1 MAGIDLTSDVSSRC
15 ECKDGLF
22 RRAIMHHYRLSAS
35 WTSRPSKRQRVA
47 AATLLLASAL
57 ATACAEAPEVEEVIR
72 PVRYEA
78 VLATGGSRVREFS
91 GIAQAG
97 LRSRLSFKVTGT
109 VSRLPAQVGDS
120 VSGGQLLAQLDP
132 ADYDLAVQEAVA
144 GLSQATAQ
152 ERRAGADYQRAQEL
166 WENNNLSR
174 AELDA
179 AQAADQS
186 ARAAVRA
193 AQQRLEMAQRQLAYT
208 RLTAPVAGAISS
220 VDVDVGENVSRGQ
233 TVVELTSGSR
243 PEVQIG
249 IPELLIAQVRQRDLV
264 DVRFDAIPDNTY
276 RAVITEVGVAPT
288 GAGGTFPVIVQL
300 TRNDAAIRV
309 GMAASVE
316 FRFEAEEDGETI
328 YVPPVAVGEDRDGR
342 FVFVVEP
349 EEAGFGIAHRRA
361 VVMGDPTLGGI
372 EIVEGLSDGELVV
385 TAGVRRIQDGQRV
398 RLLDE
403 GDQ

>member
-1 MAGIDLTSDVSSRC
+1 MRDRGPSAHRRRSLPARPLVGMKTIVVSLVPVI
-15 ECKDGLF
+15 G
-22 RRAIMHHYRLSAS
+22 
-35 WTSRPSKRQRVA
+35 
-47 AATLLLASAL
+47 
-57 ATACAEAPEVEEVIR
+57 CADAPQVEEIIR

-109 VSRLPAQVGDS
+109 VSRLPVQVGDS

-132 ADYDLAVQEAVA
+132 ADYELAVREAVA
-144 GLSQATAQ
+144 GLSQGTAQ

-166 WENNNLSR
+166 WENNNISR

-186 ARAAVRA
+186 ARASVRA
-193 AQQRLEMAQRQLAYT
+193 SQQRLEMAQRQLAYT

-220 VDVDVGENVSRGQ
+220 VMIDVGENVSPGQ

-243 PEVQIG
+243 PEVQVG
-249 IPELLIAQVRQRDLV
+249 IPEVLIAQVRQGDLV
-264 DVRFDAIPDNTY
+264 EVRFDAIPDDAY
-276 RAVITEVGVAPT
+276 PAVITEVGVAPT
-288 GAGGTFPVIVQL
+288 GAGATFPVTAQL
-300 TRNDAAIRV
+300 TRDDPAIRV

-316 FRFEAEEDGETI
+316 FRFEASEEGETI

-342 FVFVVEP
+342 FVFVVDP
-349 EEAGFGIAHRRA
+349 AEAGFGIARRRS
-361 VVMGDPTLGGI
+361 VVLGDATRSGI
-372 EIVEGLSDGELVV
+372 EIVEGLSDGDLVV

-398 RLLDE
+398 RLLGE
-403 GDQ
+403 GEGR

>member
-1 MAGIDLTSDVSSRC
+1 M
-15 ECKDGLF
+15 
-22 RRAIMHHYRLSAS
+22 
-35 WTSRPSKRQRVA
+35 
-47 AATLLLASAL
+47 
-57 ATACAEAPEVEEVIR
+57 
-72 PVRYEA
+72 
-78 VLATGGSRVREFS
+78 REFS

>member
-1 MAGIDLTSDVSSRC
+1 MRDRGPCADRRRSLPSQTLIGMKPIL
-15 ECKDGLF
+15 LF
-22 RRAIMHHYRLSAS
+22 LVPVIG
-35 WTSRPSKRQRVA
+35 
-47 AATLLLASAL
+47 
-57 ATACAEAPEVEEVIR
+57 CADAPQVEEIIR

-109 VSRLPAQVGDS
+109 VSRLPVQVGDS
-120 VSGGQLLAQLDP
+120 VSGGQLLARLDP
-132 ADYDLAVQEAVA
+132 ADYELAVREAVA

-166 WENNNLSR
+166 WENNNISR

-179 AQAADQS
+179 AQAAAQS

-193 AQQRLEMAQRQLAYT
+193 SQQRLEMAQRRLDYT
-208 RLTAPVAGAISS
+208 RLSAPVAGAISS
-220 VDVDVGENVSRGQ
+220 VMIDVGENVSPGQ

-243 PEVQIG
+243 PEVQVG
-249 IPELLIAQVRQRDLV
+249 IPEVLIAQVRQGDLV
-264 DVRFDAIPDNTY
+264 EVRFDAIPDDVY
-276 RAVITEVGVAPT
+276 PAVITEVGVAPT
-288 GAGGTFPVIVQL
+288 GAGATFPVTVQL
-300 TRNDAAIRV
+300 TRDDPAIRV

-316 FRFEAEEDGETI
+316 FRFQASEEGETI

-349 EEAGFGIAHRRA
+349 EEAGFGVARRRS
-361 VVMGDPTLGGI
+361 VVIGDATRGGI
-372 EIVEGLSDGELVV
+372 EIVEGLSDGDLVV
-385 TAGVRRIQDGQRV
+385 TAGVRRIRDGQRV
-398 RLLDE
+398 RLLHE
-403 GDQ
+403 GEGR

>member
-1 MAGIDLTSDVSSRC
+1 MKQRS
-15 ECKDGLF
+15 
-22 RRAIMHHYRLSAS
+22 
-35 WTSRPSKRQRVA
+35 TSRVTTSRGLR
-47 AATLLLASAL
+47 LLVGSLAIGCS
-57 ATACAEAPEVEEVIR
+57 EAPEAEEIIR

-91 GIAQAG
+91 GTAQAG
-97 LRSRLSFKVTGT
+97 LRSRLSFKVAGT
-109 VSRLPAQVGDS
+109 VVRLPAQVGDS
-120 VSGGQLLAQLDP
+120 VAAGQLLARIDP
-132 ADYDLAVQEAVA
+132 ADYELAVREAVA

-193 AQQRLEMAQRQLAYT
+193 ANQRLQMAQRQLAYT

-220 VDVDVGENVSRGQ
+220 VAADVGENVAAGQ

-243 PEVQIG
+243 PEVKVG
-249 IPELLIAQVRQRDLV
+249 IPELLIAQVSQGDLV
-264 DVRFDAIPDNTY
+264 EVRFDAIPDESHP
-276 RAVITEVGVAPT
+276 AVITEVGVAPT
-288 GAGGTFPVIVQL
+288 GAGATFPVIVQL
-300 TRNDAAIRV
+300 TREDPAVRI
-309 GMAASVE
+309 GMAATVE
-316 FRFEAEEDGETI
+316 FRFESSEQGEAI

-349 EEAGFGIAHRRA
+349 EEPGFGITRRRA
-361 VVMGDPTLGGI
+361 VVMGDPTLDGI
-372 EIVEGLSDGELVV
+372 QILEGLTDGELVV
-385 TAGVRRIQDGQRV
+385 TAGVRRIRDGQRV
-398 RLLDE
+398 KLLDE
-403 GDQ
+403 GEH

>member
-1 MAGIDLTSDVSSRC
+1 VS
-15 ECKDGLF
+15 L
-22 RRAIMHHYRLSAS
+22 
-35 WTSRPSKRQRVA
+35 V
-47 AATLLLASAL
+47 TLLLVSTL
-57 ATACAEAPEVEEVIR
+57 ATSCADAPEVEEVIR

-97 LRSRLSFKVTGT
+97 LRSRLSFKVAGT

-120 VSGGQLLAQLDP
+120 VSGGQLLVQLDP
-132 ADYDLAVQEAVA
+132 ADYELAVQEAVA

-152 ERRAGADYQRAQEL
+152 ERRARADYQRAQEL
-166 WENNNLSR
+166 WENNNISR

-186 ARAAVRA
+186 AKAAVRA

-243 PEVQIG
+243 PEVQVG
-249 IPELLIAQVRQRDLV
+249 IPELLIAQVQQRDLV
-264 DVRFDAIPDNTY
+264 EVRFDAIPNNSY
-276 RAVITEVGVAPT
+276 PAVITEVGVAPT
-288 GAGGTFPVIVQL
+288 GAGATFPVIVQL
-300 TRNDAAIRV
+300 TRDDPAIRV
-309 GMAASVE
+309 GMTATIE
-316 FRFEAEEDGETI
+316 FRFEASQEGETI

-349 EEAGFGIAHRRA
+349 EEAGFGIARRRA

-398 RLLDE
+398 KLLDE
-403 GDQ
+403 GDS